1 MPKNP
6 FDFDD
11 WLLKL
16 KEHGLN
22 YFIEGGQ
29 AVNLWALRYLDDIP
43 ALEQYLPFNSKDCD
57 IWVDYKTLQKIS
69 DILDGR
75 LIKSE
80 SPIDGQIGIFT
91 SYDDPDKK
99 MDLLSGV
106 FGILPSEIEKVC
118 RRVYSLGDY
127 RVIDPLYLFKGKC
140 HNYLHL
146 PQSGRNDKKHVAMLV
161 LVMPRH
167 IAMLLDFAQD
177 DSSALTARQLV
188 KEIKFLM
195 SFAKDSSVRET
206 LKDFGLTMKDLLP
219 IQELEDSKLEQVA
232 KFAKL
237 SLGKQK

>member
-1 MPKNP
+1 MLKNP

-16 KEHGLN
+16 KEQGLN

-69 DILDGR
+69 DVLEGQ
-75 LIKSE
+75 LIKGE

-106 FGILPSEIEKVC
+106 FGISPAEMDKVC

-161 LVMPRH
+161 LVIPRH
-167 IAMLLDFAQD
+167 IAMLLDVAHD
-177 DSSALTARQLV
+177 DSSALTGRQLL

-195 SFAKDSSVRET
+195 DFDHDACVRET
-206 LKDFGLTMKDLLP
+206 LKDFGLTIKDLLP
-219 IQELEDSKLEQVA
+219 VKELADSQLKQVA
-232 KFAKL
+232 NFAKR
-237 SLGKQK
+237 SLGKPS